1 MLSIKIPTYILC
13 IQIDKLVYRFLP
25 IAVGDGLA
33 IEAVSVSV
41 VIIGELRSPLS
52 LPSSPSFK
60 KRFAHVKCYTKPS
73 M

>member
-1 MLSIKIPTYILC
+1 MVFKYKLISVIKSPTYILC
-13 IQIDKLVYRFLP
+13 IQIDRLVYRFLP

-60 KRFAHVKCYTKPS
+60 KRF
-73 M
+73 